1 MSTIPSAKS
10 GSDVGGALVVKNIMI
25 LLVIFVVAL
34 LTTCGT
40 CAALTEEQQQ
50 LEELGKLLY
59 FDTDLS
65 TPAGQS
71 CASCHEPT
79 AGFADPDS
87 ELPVSQGVLPQNRF
101 GNRNSPTAAYATFSP
116 DFGPITD
123 EDGDTL
129 YVGGQFWDG
138 RAKDLVEQAK
148 GPFLNPLEMNNP
160 SKLAVIVKI
169 KNSEYADIFEEVTGV
184 NLKDL
189 SKSNVETA
197 YNEAAEAIA
206 AYESSVEVNPFSSK
220 YDAYVDEVYELSEE
234 EKLGLDLFN
243 GDRAKCSQC
252 HTSEPGLYADKAL
265 FTDYTYDNLGTP
277 KNPDNPFYGL
287 PKAFNPAGANFIDY
301 GLGGILNEGSEMGK
315 FKVPTLRNIAVTSPY
330 MHNGVFDDLEE
341 VVDFYNTRDVVDWP
355 APEVDDNIN
364 REELGDLG
372 LTSTEVEAIVAF
384 METLTDGYYEPA
396 ES

>member
-10 GSDVGGALVVKNIMI
+10 YSDVGGALVVKNRMI

-40 CAALTEEQQQ
+40 CAALTEEEQQ
-50 LEELGKLLY
+50 LEELGRLLY

-101 GNRNSPTAAYATFSP
+101 GNRNSPTAAYAKFSP
-116 DFGPITD
+116 EFGPITEND
-123 EDGDTL
+123 ETL

-169 KNSEYADIFEEVTGV
+169 KNSEYADIFEKVTRV

-189 SKSNVETA
+189 SKSNVEKA
-197 YNEAAEAIA
+197 YNEAAIAIA
-206 AYESSVEVNPFSSK
+206 AYESSAEVNPFSSK
-220 YDAYVDEVYELSEE
+220 YDAYVDEDPDALNDT
-234 EKLGLDLFN
+234 EKWGLELFN
-243 GDRAKCSQC
+243 GKAMCSQC
-252 HTSEPGLYADKAL
+252 HPSEPGLYADKAL

-277 KNPDNPFYGL
+277 KNPDNPFYDL
-287 PKAFNPAGANFIDY
+287 PKKFNPAGANFIDY
-301 GLGGILNEGSEMGK
+301 GLGGILKADDEMGK

-341 VVDFYNTRDVVDWP
+341 VVNFYNTRDVDPNWP
-355 APEVDDNIN
+355 APEVDKNIN
-364 REELGDLG
+364 KDELGDLELSG
-372 LTSTEVEAIVAF
+372 EEVKAIVAF
-384 METLTDGYYEPA
+384 METLTDGYYKPA
-396 ES
+396 ET